1 MSKLYL
7 STDWHFGIYPLNHK
21 KWLKIQLD
29 YFYKQFIPYLIET
42 KKEGD
47 ALIMLGDLFDNRTSV
62 SILVQNKV
70 EQLLIDI
77 SEVLP
82 VHLIVGNHD
91 LWNKGD
97 NSINS
102 PKLFRHLPNINIY
115 EDTTTI
121 SIGGKELVL
130 MPWVEKRDVM
140 LEEIKNNPGDY
151 LFCHSDLNGCRMH
164 LSSIAHR
171 NKFKIDVNA
180 FNDYTKVYSGHIH
193 IRQIQN
199 NFEFIGAPY
208 QMDRNDYHDKKGLTI
223 LDLETGE
230 TNFIENII
238 SPTFKKVKV
247 KVDGDLLLL
256 DHMNCD
262 KHFVD
267 LEISNSVLMG
277 KRKNRKILEEV
288 LGKKKFASVEYI
300 NDLIKVDDSVNENLI
315 NIDVDLD
322 DVKVD
327 DFDEVILKYATLQEY
342 NDDTHKKGTLSEL
355 NKILKVYKKEYKF
368 KGDEE

>member
-7 STDWHFGIYPLNHK
+7 STDWHFGIYPLNHT

-77 SEVLP
+77 TKILP

-102 PKLFRHLPNINIY
+102 PKLFRHLPNIHIY

-121 SIGGKELVL
+121 NIGDKELVL

-151 LFCHSDLNGCRMH
+151 LF
-164 LSSIAHR
+164 
-171 NKFKIDVNA
+171 
-180 FNDYTKVYSGHIH
+180 
-193 IRQIQN
+193 
-199 NFEFIGAPY
+199 
-208 QMDRNDYHDKKGLTI
+208 
-223 LDLETGE
+223 
-230 TNFIENII
+230 
-238 SPTFKKVKV
+238 
-247 KVDGDLLLL
+247 
-256 DHMNCD
+256 
-262 KHFVD
+262 
-267 LEISNSVLMG
+267 
-277 KRKNRKILEEV
+277 
-288 LGKKKFASVEYI
+288 
-300 NDLIKVDDSVNENLI
+300 
-315 NIDVDLD
+315 
-322 DVKVD
+322 
-327 DFDEVILKYATLQEY
+327 KYC
-342 NDDTHKKGTLSEL
+342 S
-355 NKILKVYKKEYKF
+355 
-368 KGDEE
+368 